1 MVLRRFSQMTG
12 LCNAQIL
19 ARGADPSH
27 LRAPRPRPRQPIP
40 TGRSLPRRLRRRRPA
55 SIHGSCIEARVTDG
69 WGNRLSSMS
78 LCGHACTAVGTGFAS
93 GTDAAMMPG
102 GDLPRIGYPVDD
114 LNNRLLQAHP
124 SSVAAARKMVRDIWP
139 RRDAKTWSRLQLLV
153 SEVVTNALVHAG
165 TPIGF
170 HASVG
175 DVGLRVEVSD
185 GSTQAPAP
193 RRYAAMAGTGRGLRL
208 VQQLVKDWGV
218 QARPNGKTVWFEL
231 DSGNHLDEIPALP
244 TPDASRG
251 RFHSGFVRRGLGR
264 GCASQPSASAA
275 RRVAGTRGGAASRIS
290 ARQPQR

>member
-1 MVLRRFSQMTG
+1 MACTTRR
-12 LCNAQIL
+12 
-19 ARGADPSH
+19 
-27 LRAPRPRPRQPIP
+27 
-40 TGRSLPRRLRRRRPA
+40 LPRRRLA
-55 SIHGSCIEARVTDG
+55 SIHGSCVDTRMTGAC
-69 WGNRLSSMS
+69 GNRRSSRS
-78 LCGHACTAVGTGFAS
+78 LCGHARTAVGTGFAS
-93 GTDAAMMPG
+93 GTDAPMMGG
-102 GDLPRIGYPVDD
+102 GDLPRIGCRVDD

-124 SSVAAARKMVRDIWP
+124 SSVAMARKMVRDVLTAAQ
-139 RRDAKTWSRLQLLV
+139 REDLVETAQLLV

-165 TPIGF
+165 TPIDF

-231 DSGNHLDEIPALP
+231 DSGNHLDEIAIVAL
-244 TPDASRG
+244 SRCRG
-251 RFHSGFVRRGLGR
+251 CRFHSGFVRRGLGR

-275 RRVAGTRGGAASRIS
+275 RRVAGTR
-290 ARQPQR
+290 